1 MTTDRTEKNMKL
13 LFNKMGAEK
22 PSEDFTSLIM
32 SKIEAE
38 NPYALS
44 NAIPKYN
51 YWFLLPYL
59 ITLLI
64 AIPFIVPT
72 INWIINIDWNFISL
86 DISVIREWIGSFA
99 DSFAGITISMQTI
112 IISLACTVLLIILSI
127 EMFVKNRR
135 IFN

>member
-1 MTTDRTEKNMKL
+1 MTTDRTEKYMKI

-38 NPYALS
+38 NPYTLS

-59 ITLLI
+59 IALLV
-64 AIPFIVPT
+64 AVPFIIPT
-72 INWIINIDWNFISL
+72 INWIINIDWSFLSL

-99 DSFAGITISMQTI
+99 DSFTGITISTQTLI
-112 IISLACTVLLIILSI
+112 VSLACAVLLIILSI
-127 EMFVKNRR
+127 EMFVQNRR
-135 IFN
+135 ILN

>member
-1 MTTDRTEKNMKL
+1 MTTDRTEKNLKI
-13 LFNKMGAEK
+13 LFNKMGGEK

-72 INWIINIDWNFISL
+72 INWIINTDWNFISL
-86 DISVIREWIGSFA
+86 DISVIREWVGSFA

-127 EMFVKNRR
+127 EMFVQNRR

>member
-1 MTTDRTEKNMKL
+1 MTTDRTEKNLKI
-13 LFNKMGAEK
+13 LFNKMGGEK

-72 INWIINIDWNFISL
+72 INWIINTDWNFISL
-86 DISVIREWIGSFA
+86 DISVIREWVGSFA

-127 EMFVKNRR
+127 EMFVQKRR